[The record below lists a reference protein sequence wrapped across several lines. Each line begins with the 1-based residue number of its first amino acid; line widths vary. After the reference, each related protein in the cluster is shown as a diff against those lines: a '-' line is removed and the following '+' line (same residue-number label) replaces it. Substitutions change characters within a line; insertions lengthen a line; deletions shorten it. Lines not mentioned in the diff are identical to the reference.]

1 MTNVSSY
8 VDYLPSVLWTQEND
22 SSSFLG
28 RVLCIFEKI
37 LSGVSD
43 DLSIGNGPNEHNNFE
58 KTIDELNQIF
68 DPWKTNKNFLPWLA
82 SWVALTLPEDFSEYQ
97 KRKIISDIVPIYQ
110 ERGLKKGLQAYLDA
124 YATDS
129 KPRIAIDD
137 GAAVFRATFLENGTA
152 VLHTVAYS
160 NAISLQSETNTHE
173 DNSNE
178 DKLVTT
184 LLHPSAIA
192 VDNENNYI
200 VVDKGDSSLSMKQP
214 ASLWKLSSTGD
225 LEWKVDPS
233 SSIPMPKPI
242 YVSDCLKN
250 PTAVVVDGQDNY
262 YVVDIGEIDLP
273 SSVKSAIY
281 RFNPSIEVVINQ
293 SSNPTFPAVHPVDM
307 ILDSSG
313 KFVVLDRGVH
323 PQGEYPRSPEVNSGQ
338 KIIVVNKGPP
348 MAVSEHPLRGVIEP
362 TALAIDSEGCY
373 IVADAKDQYGSD
385 PADLIRVGVDPNGN
399 WSETSILKNVK
410 AENNPLIFPVCL
422 VFENSQS
429 LLVCDT
435 GVRWGYKV
443 QEDNRKMA
451 EPAAIYRIE
460 NISQNSPTI
469 TRVTYER
476 KFVNPT
482 KMVIDRRGN
491 LIITDKGE
499 YLPSVGKLPSR
510 IWRKEPN
517 EFGVVV
523 LFSAQR
529 YTSLEDQLRIRRE
542 IANIV
547 NEQKPGNT
555 SWWMNRKSK

>member
-1 MTNVSSY
+1 MTNISSY
-8 VDYLPSVLWTQEND
+8 VDYLPSVLWSEEND

-28 RVLCIFEKI
+28 RMLCIFEKI
-37 LSGVSD
+37 LSGVPD
-43 DLSIGNGPNEHNNFE
+43 EFSIGNGTKEYGNFE
-58 KTIDELNQIF
+58 ETIDDLNQIF
-68 DPWKTNKNFLPWLA
+68 DPWKTNKNLLPWLA

-97 KRKIISDIVPIYQ
+97 KRKIISDIVSIYQ

-160 NAISLQSETNTHE
+160 NAISLQSETNTYE

-242 YVSDCLKN
+242 YGGDYLKN

-262 YVVDIGEIDLP
+262 YVVDIGGISSP
-273 SSVKSAIY
+273 NSVKSAIY
-281 RFNPSIEVVINQ
+281 SFNPNIEVVIDQ
-293 SSNPTFPAVHPVDM
+293 SSNPPFPAVHPVDM
-307 ILDSSG
+307 ILDDSG
-313 KFVVLDRGVH
+313 KFVVLDRGTH
-323 PQGEYPRSPEVNSGQ
+323 PQGEYPKNPA
-338 KIIVVNKGPP
+338 KPKIVVISKN
-348 MAVSEHPLRGVIEP
+348 PLKVGSKQLKNVVEP
-362 TALAIDSEGCY
+362 TVLAMDSKGCY
-373 IVADAKDQYGSD
+373 IVADAKDQFGSN
-385 PADLIRVGVDPNGN
+385 PADLIMVDPNN
-399 WSETSILKNVK
+399 EWLETSILENVK
-410 AENNPLIFPVCL
+410 DENNPLIFPVGL
-422 VFENSQS
+422 VFENSRS

-435 GVRWGYKV
+435 GVRWGYEG

-451 EPAAIYRIE
+451 EPAAIYRIDG
-460 NISQNSPTI
+460 ISQTSQDPPTI
-469 TRVTYER
+469 TRITYEQ
-476 KFVNPT
+476 KLVNPT
-482 KMVIDRRGN
+482 KMMIDRRRN

-499 YLPSVGKLPSR
+499 YLPSFGTFPS
-510 IWRKEPN
+510 IHWRKEPN